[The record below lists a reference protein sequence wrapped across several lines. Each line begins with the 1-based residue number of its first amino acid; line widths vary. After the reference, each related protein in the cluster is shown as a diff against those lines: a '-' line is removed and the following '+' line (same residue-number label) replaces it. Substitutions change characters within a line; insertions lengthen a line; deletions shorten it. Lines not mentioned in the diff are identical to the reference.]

1 MQMGRKKDTTYS
13 EASHCYT
20 FKMPEE
26 DVVIDAIYKKVAV
39 SIQVQPDT
47 YNFAVTQTR
56 TGNRK
61 YPTKITEVKNKEG
74 KLIARYIN
82 GSLDQGMEVQPVMIQ
97 AVIDANND
105 VYDNRVKWSI
115 DDADLINPCSK

>member
-1 MQMGRKKDTTYS
+1 
-13 EASHCYT
+13 
-20 FKMPEE
+20 MPEE
-26 DVVIDAIYKKVAV
+26 DIVIDATYKKVAV

-47 YNFAVTQTR
+47 YNFSVTQTR

-115 DDADLINPCSK
+115 DDADLITLLKMMMKDQMDILQNLPALH

>member
-1 MQMGRKKDTTYS
+1 MEGTPYYANADGAKKDTTYS

-47 YNFAVTQTR
+47 YNFSVTQTR

-61 YPTKITEVKNKEG
+61 YPTKITEVDSP
-74 KLIARYIN
+74 LYQRQLRSRD
-82 GSLDQGMEVQPVMIQ
+82 GSTAG
-97 AVIDANND
+97 ND
-105 VYDNRVKWSI
+105 PGGNRCKQRCV
-115 DDADLINPCSK
+115 